1 MLAIIVKLQPNYLHT
16 IMNSFVATF
25 KKSNT
30 DTFKSDI
37 NGNMPY
43 IGKVLAGTS
52 TGSIINGTLFQS
64 DNLIENKA
72 YLCYNEQLEWKDK
85 LITHCRII
93 TEISSLELPAL
104 MSQLGKGTLVK
115 TATE

>member
-115 TATE
+115 TSTE

>member
-1 MLAIIVKLQPNYLHT
+1 
-16 IMNSFVATF
+16 MNSFVATF